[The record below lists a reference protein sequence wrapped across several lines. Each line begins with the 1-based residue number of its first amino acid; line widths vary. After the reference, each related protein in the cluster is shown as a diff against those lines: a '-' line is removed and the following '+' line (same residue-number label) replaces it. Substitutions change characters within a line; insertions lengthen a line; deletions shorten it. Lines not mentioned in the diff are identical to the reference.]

1 MPILD
6 RTLLND
12 LGIDLNDQDLTLL
25 EEHFDTTLRDRVIQ
39 EIVEELT
46 PEQAEE
52 LAAAQDISDEELLQW
67 LRTNVPEFDAIVS
80 DEVDILL
87 GELAENSESFHSSQ
101 SSEEPVDDHF

>member
-1 MPILD
+1 M
-6 RTLLND
+6 
-12 LGIDLNDQDLTLL
+12 GIDLNDQDLTLL